1 MNLKTDNTFKLYS
14 TNLYSVKAD
23 SLVCSIGRKTI
34 DGTDNI
40 FAVVEPQNP
49 VLIYTDNS
57 SLHAWPSMNLGRE
70 FLERKGEIVGK
81 QQQEILSTFRGLIFN
96 YPDYQLNVE
105 FTKDNSIISC
115 DIIRVRGGY
124 KRKSPYFG
132 YAPFGV
138 DFIEFIPNGEV
149 KIIKQIST
157 PDDYDT
163 FVIKETPKIGQV
175 LSRKFSGVCFLD
187 AMDLEDF
194 IDGVSRT
201 HTMYGSYNWK
211 EVKGENSS
219 DFRINSLELSINL
232 KRHLAK
238 LYNKTN
244 LYYREFQV
252 ISHASFDP
260 GPDDCYESTDEYIW
274 AAFSFDESYLLSFL
288 SKMASVASFTYKEDY
303 FDSQIEIRFREEMTK
318 NKFEELT
325 GIHLFKL
332 IEKTSG

>member
-1 MNLKTDNTFKLYS
+1 MSSEEGTFKLYS
-14 TNLYSVKAD
+14 TNLYNIKAD
-23 SLVCSIGRKTI
+23 SLICSIAKKEI
-34 DGTDNI
+34 DGIDNI
-40 FAVVEPQNP
+40 FSVIEPQE
-49 VLIYTDNS
+49 LSLMHMDNS
-57 SLHAWPSMNLGRE
+57 SLHVGYWPNLGRE
-70 FLERKGEIVGK
+70 FLERKGVIEGK
-81 QQQEILSTFRGLIFN
+81 ERLDILSTFRGLIFN
-96 YPDYQLNVE
+96 YPDNQLNVE
-105 FTKDNSIISC
+105 FKNDNTNISC

-124 KRKSPYFG
+124 KRESPYFG

-138 DFIEFIPNGEV
+138 DFIEFAPNGEV
-149 KIIKQIST
+149 KIIKQISK
-157 PDDYDT
+157 PDEYDT

-187 AMDLEDF
+187 AIDLEDF

-201 HTMYGSYNWK
+201 YTMYGSYNWK
-211 EVKGENSS
+211 EVKGEKNSDS
-219 DFRINSLELSINL
+219 RIDYLELSINL

-238 LYNKTN
+238 LYSTTN

-260 GPDDCYESTDEYIW
+260 GPDDCYESTDKYMW

-318 NKFEELT
+318 SKFEELT
-325 GIHLFKL
+325 GIHLFEL